1 MAMTRREALRKLT
14 TGTMSVVA
22 TGAATAV
29 AASVRQLPT
38 SYAAYSLAG
47 FLALLMLP
55 MHGYPIRE
63 DLNGL
68 PRFLMLLFPIW
79 LGFAELAGVDGACS
93 HANAIQPD
101 TRFNGLHQINYDL
114 TSTTKNIIKLYR
126 PADGKS
132 YSYVKQQ
139 CMHCVDPACVAG
151 CMFKG
156 LKKDVKTGVVTW
168 NAKLCVGCRYCEI
181 ACPYHIPKF
190 QWEGFNPKIVKCEL
204 CKERLTKGQQPACS
218 TVCPVHAV
226 IFGKRSEL
234 LAEAKRRIKENPG
247 KYYQDRV
254 YGEREGGGT
263 QCLYLSH
270 VPFANLGLPE
280 LPEESVPQK
289 YLKWQKRVYSYLAV
303 PAVLYASVVGVIRNN
318 WKDHQEHMQEEQEET
333 GLRPQ
338 L

>member
-14 TGTMSVVA
+14 TGTVSVVA
-22 TGAATAV
+22 TGAATGV
-29 AASVRQLPT
+29 VLSG
-38 SYAAYSLAG
+38 AAYSEEQVAAPAE
-47 FLALLMLP
+47 AL
-55 MHGYPIRE
+55 
-63 DLNGL
+63 GL
-68 PRFLMLLFPIW
+68 LYDATRCV
-79 LGFAELAGVDGACS
+79 GCQSCVAACS
-93 HANAIQPD
+93 QANDIQPD

-204 CKERLTKGQQPACS
+204 CKERLAKGQRPACT
-218 TVCPVHAV
+218 TVFPVHAV

-303 PAVLYASVVGVIRNN
+303 PAVLYASVVGVIRSN
-318 WKDHQEHMQEEQEET
+318 WRDHQQHMQEEEKET

>member
-14 TGTMSVVA
+14 TGTVSVVA
-22 TGAATAV
+22 TGAATGTALSGAAHSEERPAAPAEALGLLYDATRCVGCQSCV
-29 AASVRQLPT
+29 AACAQ
-38 SYAAYSLAG
+38 
-47 FLALLMLP
+47 
-55 MHGYPIRE
+55 
-63 DLNGL
+63 
-68 PRFLMLLFPIW
+68 
-79 LGFAELAGVDGACS
+79 
-93 HANAIQPD
+93 ANNLQPD
-101 TRFNGLHQINYDL
+101 MRLNGLHQIAYDL
-114 TSTTKNIIKLYR
+114 NSTTKNIIKLYR

-156 LKKDVKTGVVTW
+156 LKKDAKTGVVTW
-168 NAKLCVGCRYCEI
+168 DSKLCVGCRYCEI

-190 QWEGFNPKIVKCEL
+190 QWEGYNPKIVKCEL
-204 CKERLTKGQQPACS
+204 CKERLAKGEQPACS
-218 TVCPVHAV
+218 AVCPVHAV

-234 LAEAKRRIKENPG
+234 LAEGKRRIQENPG

-254 YGEREGGGT
+254 YGEHEAGGT

-270 VPFANLGLPE
+270 VPFGNLGLPD

-318 WKDHQEHMQEEQEET
+318 WKDHQEHMHEEEKET

>member
-1 MAMTRREALRKLT
+1 MAITRRDVLRTLT
-14 TGTMSVVA
+14 TGTA
-22 TGAATAV
+22 AAATATTVLSGMTQAEEQV
-29 AASVRQLPT
+29 AAPPEAVGMLYDATRCIGCQSCV
-38 SYAAYSLAG
+38 AACAEANNLA
-47 FLALLMLP
+47 
-55 MHGYPIRE
+55 
-63 DLNGL
+63 
-68 PRFLMLLFPIW
+68 
-79 LGFAELAGVDGACS
+79 
-93 HANAIQPD
+93 PD
-101 TRFNGLHQINYDL
+101 TRLDPLHQAPRDLNY
-114 TSTTKNIIKLYR
+114 TTKNIIKLFK

-168 NAKLCVGCRYCEI
+168 NSKLCVGCRYCEI
-181 ACPYHIPKF
+181 SCPYHIPKF

-204 CKERLTKGQQPACS
+204 CKERLAVGQQPACTS
-218 TVCPVHAV
+218 VCPAKAV
-226 IFGKRSEL
+226 IFGSRKEL
-234 LAEAKRRIKENPG
+234 LAEAKSRIKENPG

-263 QCLYLSH
+263 QVLYLSR

-280 LPEESVPQK
+280 LPDESVPSR

-303 PAVLYASVVGVIRNN
+303 PVVLYASVVGVIRNN
-318 WKDHQEHMQEEQEET
+318 WKDHQHHVEEEEKKT
-333 GLRPQ
+333 GLRKQ

>member
-22 TGAATAV
+22 TGAATGVALSGAALSEENIAAPAEALGLLYDATRCVGCQSCV
-29 AASVRQLPT
+29 AA
-38 SYAAYSLAG
+38 
-47 FLALLMLP
+47 
-55 MHGYPIRE
+55 
-63 DLNGL
+63 
-68 PRFLMLLFPIW
+68 
-79 LGFAELAGVDGACS
+79 CS
-93 HANAIQPD
+93 QANAIQPD

-303 PAVLYASVVGVIRNN
+303 RAVLYASVVRVIRNN
-318 WKDHQEHMQEEQEET
+318 WKDH
-333 GLRPQ
+333 
-338 L
+338 

>member
-22 TGAATAV
+22 TGAATGVALSGAALSEENIAAPAEALGLLYDATRCVGCQSCV
-29 AASVRQLPT
+29 AA
-38 SYAAYSLAG
+38 
-47 FLALLMLP
+47 
-55 MHGYPIRE
+55 
-63 DLNGL
+63 
-68 PRFLMLLFPIW
+68 
-79 LGFAELAGVDGACS
+79 CS
-93 HANAIQPD
+93 QANAIQPD

-190 QWEGFNPKIVKCEL
+190 QWESFNPKIVKCEL

-263 QCLYLSH
+263 QCLCLSH
-270 VPFANLGLPE
+270 VPFVNLGLPE

>member
-1 MAMTRREALRKLT
+1 MAITRREALQRLT
-14 TGTMSVVA
+14 TGTVSVVA
-22 TGAATAV
+22 TGAATGVALSGVAQSEEQSGPSMEALGLLYDATRCVGCQSCV
-29 AASVRQLPT
+29 AACAQ
-38 SYAAYSLAG
+38 
-47 FLALLMLP
+47 
-55 MHGYPIRE
+55 
-63 DLNGL
+63 
-68 PRFLMLLFPIW
+68 
-79 LGFAELAGVDGACS
+79 
-93 HANAIQPD
+93 ANNLEPD
-101 TRFNGLHQINYDL
+101 KKLSGLHQIAYDL
-114 TSTTKNIIKLYR
+114 NSTTKNIIKLYR

-139 CMHCVDPACVAG
+139 CMHCIDPACVAG

-156 LKKDVKTGVVTW
+156 LKKDPKTGVVTW
-168 NAKLCVGCRYCEI
+168 NAKVCVGCRYCEI

-190 QWEGFNPKIVKCEL
+190 QWEGYNPKIVKCEL
-204 CKERLTKGQQPACS
+204 CKERLAKGQQPACS

-247 KYYQDRV
+247 KYFQDRV
-254 YGEREGGGT
+254 YGEHEAGGT

-270 VPFANLGLPE
+270 VPFSNLGLPD

-303 PAVLYASVVGVIRNN
+303 PAVLYASVVGVIHSS
-318 WKDHQEHMQEEQEET
+318 WKDHQEHVQEEEKET

>member
-22 TGAATAV
+22 TGAATGVALSGAALSEENIAAPPEALGLLYDATRCVGCQSCV
-29 AASVRQLPT
+29 AA
-38 SYAAYSLAG
+38 
-47 FLALLMLP
+47 
-55 MHGYPIRE
+55 
-63 DLNGL
+63 
-68 PRFLMLLFPIW
+68 
-79 LGFAELAGVDGACS
+79 CS
-93 HANAIQPD
+93 QANAIQPD